1 MSPKKSAS
9 ETKSKRAQPG
19 ETAPAKS
26 ASKHPAVKKPAA
38 PRAVKS
44 AAAAK
49 KIPAAVISAEE
60 KKKEESSERYWEG
73 VGRRKTA
80 VARVRFFTR
89 GEKGVWVNDKT
100 LADYFQYP
108 NFQRTAAEAIDLMN
122 SGDRFHVSVRVKGG
136 GIRAQAEAVR
146 HGTARVLVLFNP
158 DFRKRLKRAGFL
170 TRDPRMV
177 ERKKF
182 GLKKARR
189 APQWA
194 KR

>member
-1 MSPKKSAS
+1 MPPKKSAS
-9 ETKSKRAQPG
+9 EIKSKRTQPA
-19 ETAPAKS
+19 ETARAKS
-26 ASKHPAVKKPAA
+26 ATKHAAVKKPAA

-44 AAAAK
+44 AATAK
-49 KIPAAVISAEE
+49 KIPAAMTPTEE
-60 KKKEESSERYWEG
+60 KKKEDSSERYWEG

-89 GEKGVWVNDKT
+89 GEKGIWINNKT

-108 NFQRTAAEAIDLMN
+108 NFQRTAAEAIELMN
-122 SGDRFHVSVRVKGG
+122 SGDKFRISVKIKGG
-136 GIRAQAEAVR
+136 GTRAQAEAVR

>member
-1 MSPKKSAS
+1 MPPKKSAS
-9 ETKSKRAQPG
+9 ETKPKRVRPA
-19 ETAPAKS
+19 ETAA
-26 ASKHPAVKKPAA
+26 AKPA
-38 PRAVKS
+38 PKP
-44 AAAAK
+44 AAAK
-49 KIPAAVISAEE
+49 KSAVARAVKPAAAI
-60 KKKEESSERYWEG
+60 KKITAAATPPKEDSSGRYWEG

-89 GEKGVWVNDKT
+89 GEKGIWVNEKT
-100 LADYFQYP
+100 IGDYFQYP
-108 NFQRTAAEAIDLMN
+108 NLRRTAAEAIELMN
-122 SGDRFHVSVRVKGG
+122 SGDRFHVSVKVRGG
-136 GIRAQAEAVR
+136 GTSAQAEAVR